1 MVRMDATLPPQMAIK
16 VLGRHNS
23 DTLQE
28 RKKQPRAAVHI
39 SPYQWRLEAR
49 RAHADIPARG
59 LPRRAGNAQT
69 SSMARTGTVAP
80 HQRPDA
86 GSAARRQ
93 RRTTAGGPSTGRSP
107 SDRSPPALRLQPR
120 ARESVYAWRPGGRT
134 HARGA
139 GFPGMHASRTEPGDR
154 SARASLSRGRLP
166 IQCRWPA
173 GSTAKGL
180 IARAVALLCLA
191 LSAPGS
197 GRFDCTPGAGQ
208 GCTPIPSSSRSDRR
222 SGG

>member
-69 SSMARTGTVAP
+69 SSMARTGTVAT

-139 GFPGMHASRTEPGDR
+139 GFPGLACMQAGRSRGIG
-154 SARASLSRGRLP
+154 ARARP
-166 IQCRWPA
+166 
-173 GSTAKGL
+173 
-180 IARAVALLCLA
+180 CLA
-191 LSAPGS
+191 AGCRYNAD
-197 GRFDCTPGAGQ
+197 GRP
-208 GCTPIPSSSRSDRR
+208 DRR
-222 SGG
+222 RKG